1 MTGTFRRGPR
11 PPKTSLTRTLTRL
24 RIADANA
31 LRAERV
37 RRSRHRFTR
46 GDANGHSNRDDPAAY
61 KPAVNLETNR
71 SADSPDGRETTTAAF
86 IDPPTRDEMIARAA
100 YFRAERRG
108 FAEGCALQDW
118 LEAEVEVDSK
128 LSR

>member
-1 MTGTFRRGPR
+1 MRCVQSACADRDIDSHVEMQMATQTATTRRHG
-11 PPKTSLTRTLTRL
+11 K
-24 RIADANA
+24 AK
-31 LRAERV
+31 
-37 RRSRHRFTR
+37 
-46 GDANGHSNRDDPAAY
+46 AY